1 MPILKLKNVELSY
14 EEYGS
19 GERYLIQAQQFVSKH
34 LNYVK
39 DLSEKEGFH
48 GFIIR
53 IRGYAPSSL
62 ITEDL
67 GDSWYD
73 VWAQDVCDFA
83 DAMGIDKFFY
93 TGHSHGAGIGWHLC
107 VNHPERLLGFFA
119 SGCGPH
125 KKDGQATGAAR
136 MQTILAAE
144 SPETWI
150 PYAEKKAKNTTK
162 AVEAFLDDPED
173 GEAARLEIE
182 ETREFWV
189 NMPAISATMN
199 PKKPFPK
206 CQTEEELIAVLSTI
220 KTPLLMFGGTADPVS
235 PPDVMI
241 RSLCAVKNSQLILF
255 EGVDHQDL
263 TKKCRREYVAEIV
276 TFCKTRHLI

>member
-19 GERYLIQAQQFVSKH
+19 GDRYLIQAQQFVSKH

-125 KKDGQATGAAR
+125 KKDGQATGASR

-235 PPDVMI
+235 PPDVMV

>member
-150 PYAEKKAKNTTK
+150 PYAEKKAKNGTK